1 MFGRNRQRTTNRG
14 AWGGGAF
21 VLSLCVAALT
31 ATGLQAQAVGTVTG
45 QVLETSSQQA
55 IDGAQV
61 FITALNQGTL
71 TRQNGRYLV
80 VNVPVGTHSLS
91 VQRLG
96 YQTQTQQITVTDGG
110 TAVADFQLESEVL
123 GLDEIV
129 VTGTAGQARRREV
142 GNSIV
147 SMNIADVQEPVQ
159 STYALLQGRAAGV
172 SVISSSGVIGD
183 ATKIRIRGNVS
194 AALANDP
201 LIYIDGVRVRSESYT
216 PLATINLGAQYAV
229 SVTPGPL
236 DDINPND
243 IERIEII
250 KGAAATTLYGTEAA
264 AGVIQIFTKKG
275 RSGAPQ
281 WTATSEVGMTTKN
294 IHGTTSTL
302 RGTPTNSFPD
312 WDGGACWPQC
322 FTSNTGGS
330 AHYLYLD
337 AYMRDR
343 ALQQKYSMSVRGSAG
358 DVFYYVSGSF
368 EDDEDVFVTAGQ
380 KVFSLRSNFQA
391 NLSSAFNFDFNAAWN
406 SRDINNIGC
415 GDDLYGVCA
424 RSSYGGII
432 RETDDE
438 LGELVRDPTH
448 FTQID
453 RFVTGGTLRFQPG
466 TNFSTR
472 FTMGYDRAMNQGRTG
487 VPFGFSRHPAGINSI
502 TDQTYEL
509 MTLDL
514 VSTYNLEMSSDFNA
528 DLSVGFQ
535 RIDQNDQVIQAE
547 TESFPGPGPTTLSSG
562 ALSAAT
568 EEQSRIITGGVFGQA
583 VFKYQDK
590 YFLTAGVRAD
600 GNSAFGQDFGWQ
612 VYPKFSGSYIISDE
626 SGFPE
631 ALGVLKL
638 RGAWGTAGRAPGAFD
653 AVRTWA
659 PSPWGGLGS
668 FAPDNLGNEAL
679 GPERTAEWEV
689 GFESSTLNDR
699 LYLDFTYYRQVTT
712 DALVSVG
719 TPPSQGEWTSQLE
732 NIGKLRNTGLELSIT
747 GTVIQGREWGLDVG
761 GDISTNH
768 SLVISLGDAPASSSV
783 REGKP
788 FRVQR
793 GYKVLNPD
801 EIAEPIFANDGPN
814 GDLDGAGQGTVDEKD
829 WFYFGPHHPT
839 LMLTPR
845 VLVRMPKGLVL
856 AVRGEYNGGL
866 WGEDGASRWAMI
878 EGNQEYPMCWDAY
891 PLIDA
896 GQIDQLTALERVR
909 CLTGSATFQHRAFIY
924 DRSFFKLREVS
935 LVIPLGFAFPGAS
948 RSSLTLAGRN
958 LLRWVK
964 STHKA
969 YDPES
974 GGWIPGVSSSPNYW
988 QRPAPPKVFTAALS
1002 VTF

>member
-1 MFGRNRQRTTNRG
+1 MLGRNCQRTTSRG
-14 AWGGGAF
+14 AGGSVACF
-21 VLSLCVAALT
+21 LSLCVGLMM
-31 ATGLQAQAVGTVTG
+31 ATSLQAQTTGTVTG
-45 QVLETSSQQA
+45 QVTDPTQRPVE
-55 IDGAQV
+55 GAQV
-61 FITALNQGTL
+61 FVAGLNQGGL
-71 TRQNGRYLV
+71 TRANGRYIIL
-80 VNVPVGTHSLS
+80 NLPAGTHELT

-96 YQTQTQQITVTDGG
+96 FSTVTEQLTITVDG
-110 TAVADFQLESEVL
+110 TTTVDFQLATEAL

-147 SMNIADVQEPVQ
+147 QLNIADIQEPVV

-172 SVISSSGVIGD
+172 MVHSSSGVIGD

-194 AALANDP
+194 AALSNDP
-201 LIYIDGVRVRSESYT
+201 LIYIDGVRVRSEAYT

-281 WTATSEVGMTTKN
+281 WSAASEVGVTTKN
-294 IHGTTSTL
+294 VHGTTSTL
-302 RGTPTNSFPD
+302 RGTPTRNWPD

-337 AYMRDR
+337 AWMRDR
-343 ALQQKYSMSVRGSAG
+343 ALQQKHSMSVRGSAG
-358 DVFYYVSGSF
+358 DVFYFMSGSW

-391 NLSSAFNFDFNAAWN
+391 NLSSSFNFDFNAAWN
-406 SRDINNIGC
+406 SRDILNIGC
-415 GDDLYGVCA
+415 GDDLYGICA

-432 RETDDE
+432 RQTHEDLDE
-438 LGELVRDPTH
+438 LVYDPDH

-453 RFVTGGTLRFQPG
+453 RFITGGTLRFQPG

-487 VPFGFSRHPAGINSI
+487 VPFGFSRHPKGINSI
-502 TDQTYEL
+502 TSQLYEL
-509 MTLDL
+509 VTIDL
-514 VSTYNLEMSSDFNA
+514 VSTYNLELSSDFNT

-535 RIDQNDQVIQAE
+535 RVDQNDQVIQAE
-547 TESFPGPGPTTLSSG
+547 TEGFPGPGETTLSSG
-562 ALSAAT
+562 ATTLAT
-568 EEQSRIITGGVFGQA
+568 ERKSRIITGGLFGQA

-612 VYPKFSGSYIISDE
+612 IYPKFNGSYIISDE

-659 PSPWGGLGS
+659 STPWGGQSS
-668 FAPDNLGNEAL
+668 FAPNNLGNDQL

-689 GFESSTLNDR
+689 GMESSTFNDR
-699 LYLDFTYYRQVTT
+699 LYLDFTYYKQVTT
-712 DALVSVG
+712 NALVSVG
-719 TPPSQGEWTSQLE
+719 TPPSQGDWTSQLE
-732 NIGKLRNTGLELSIT
+732 NIGKLQNTGLELSIT
-747 GTVIQGREWGLDVG
+747 ATVIEGREWSLDVG

-768 SLVISLGDAPASSSV
+768 SMVISLGDAPSSSSV
-783 REGKP
+783 REGEP
-788 FRVQR
+788 FRVPR
-793 GYKVLNPD
+793 GFKVLNPD

-814 GDLDGAGQGTVDEKD
+814 GDLNGTGSGPVGDRD

-845 VLVRMPKGLVL
+845 ILLRMPKGLVL
-856 AVRGEYNGGL
+856 AVRGEYNGGAF
-866 WGEDGASRWAMI
+866 GEDGASRWAMI

-891 PLIDA
+891 PLIAA
-896 GQIDQLTALERVR
+896 GQQDQLTALERVR
-909 CLTGSATFQHRAFIY
+909 CLTGSQTFQHRAFIY
-924 DRSFFKLREVS
+924 SRDFFKLREVS
-935 LVIPLGFAFPGAS
+935 LVVPLGFLFPGAS

-958 LLRWVK
+958 LFRWVK

-974 GGWIPGVSSSPNYW
+974 GGWVPGRSSSPNYW
-988 QRPAPPKVFTAALS
+988 QRPAPPKVFTMAIN